1 MKKLILCASL
11 VAAGLMTSCEKE
23 LLVPEDSKPVWLG
36 ASIYEELRN
45 GKHLSGTFNNYLRLV
60 DDLGYAEVLSRTG
73 SKTIFP
79 ANDEAFERFF
89 RNCPYKKANGEP
101 VRAYGDLTEG
111 MKKQLLYSSM
121 LDNAMLA
128 GMLSNVKQDDNNVTR
143 GVAIK
148 HETNISVTDS
158 VTLITDGMQMPQNN
172 TYWNSYRNRG
182 VNVVYDATKPMMV
195 HFTREQMLKNNITT
209 TGVDSDF
216 GILRGEPVGT
226 AIANSDTAYIFQTK
240 IINQDVT
247 CTNGYVHQV
256 GDVLIPPGNIAQV
269 MRGEENTQLFS
280 RILDYFCAPYYDP
293 TTTANYNAWALQ
305 NGRPTI
311 DSIFQ
316 VRYFS
321 KLSQGGKSNVT
332 DPTGTLIDETKRLE
346 WDLGWNQ
353 FNPSTIAANALA
365 DMGAILAP
373 TDDAIKEYFLPGGG
387 GAYFVDLYGT
397 RENTE
402 ENLPYNLDD
411 LHNNGNGILTRFV
424 NNLIQGSFIASVP
437 SKFGTLTNE
446 SSGDFMGLSA
456 SDIQVTDGKYDVVV
470 ANNGVIYKMKSMI
483 APDEFQS
490 VIGPAI
496 TYPDMSVMN
505 YFSSDKTEGD
515 KSSTF
520 GADMFYYL
528 MAMKAN
534 YLYFIPSDPAM
545 AGCYID
551 PVSLG
556 SANPR
561 ALEFYSHVELMP
573 GTEERTQTLYGVK
586 IHNYNPETG
595 EVDPAIRE
603 TVPNIVRSTGGS
615 DYASQV
621 YDLLNYNTVVL
632 DAGEE
637 VVNNFYLTKHGGAIY
652 LKDFKEE
659 NGTYS
664 GYVYGGA
671 QLDNNATPAKIETGW
686 KEKNGWAFRLD
697 NIIQPS
703 LTSVNK
709 LLNNHIDRFDKFLD
723 MCAILEYEDLLSWA
737 GISAVPTIQD
747 AEETAP
753 QFKYLVF
760 SERNRKALDMNVN
773 FFNGYNYTFYAPDNA
788 AMDIAYAKG
797 LPTLEEMESVYLK
810 YVSAEEGEYPED
822 EIVAAKAVVLS
833 KINALRAFVRYHFQ
847 NNSVFADNLVEPITY
862 QSLYSSDL
870 GIPVNISVQS
880 TGGVLTVQDEAGQ
893 TLTFNANDTQKLV
906 NKMTRDYEFDA
917 DRESASSIAVS
928 SFAVVHQT
936 STPLC
941 YSKSKRY
948 DDAWRTEAAVQAT
961 ARNYGQLVKL
971 ANNFNE

>member
-1 MKKLILCASL
+1 MKKLIFCASL
-11 VAAGLMTSCEKE
+11 VALGMMASCEKDE
-23 LLVPEDSKPVWLG
+23 LVPEGTKPEWLG
-36 ASIYEELRN
+36 ESIYEELRN
-45 GKHLSGTFNNYLRLV
+45 GTHLSGTFNTYLRLV

-89 RNCPYKKANGEP
+89 RKNSFGVSSYEQ
-101 VRAYGDLTEG
+101 LTEG

-128 GMLSNVKQDDNNVTR
+128 GMLSNVMADDNNVNR
-143 GVAIK
+143 GVAVK

-158 VTLITDGMQMPQNN
+158 ITMLTNGLQMPQNN
-172 TYWNSYRNRG
+172 TYWDQYRNKG
-182 VNVVYDATKPMMV
+182 IHVVYDATRPMMV
-195 HFTREQMLKNNITT
+195 HFTREQMLANNITT

-216 GILRGEPVGT
+216 GILRGEKIGASVNN
-226 AIANSDTAYIFQTK
+226 ADTAYIFQTK

-256 GDVLIPPGNIAQV
+256 NDVLLPPGNIPQV
-269 MRGEENTQLFS
+269 MRAQDNTQLFA
-280 RILDYFCAPYYDP
+280 RILDYFCAPYYDAV
-293 TTTANYNAWALQ
+293 TTRNYNSWALQ

-316 VRYFS
+316 VRYFTGGR
-321 KLSQGGKSNVT
+321 SQDGLANLT
-332 DPTGTLIDETKRLE
+332 DPTGAVVAETNRLD

-353 FNPSTIAANALA
+353 YYSSTDPANSLA
-365 DMGAILAP
+365 DVGAILAP
-373 TDDAIKEYFLPGGG
+373 TDEAIKNYFLPGGG
-387 GAYFVDLYGT
+387 GAYFIDLYGSH
-397 RENTE
+397 ENTE
-402 ENLPYNLDD
+402 ENLPLNLDD
-411 LHNNGNGILTRFV
+411 LHNRGNGILTSFV
-424 NNLIQGSFIASVP
+424 NNLIQTSFTASVP
-437 SKFGTLTNE
+437 SKFGTITNE
-446 SSGDFMGLSA
+446 GSGDFMGLTKG
-456 SDIQVTDGKYDVVV
+456 DIAVTEDNKYDVAV
-470 ANNGVIYKMKSMI
+470 ANNGVIYKMKNMI
-483 APDEFQS
+483 APDEYQS

-496 TYPDMSVMN
+496 TYPDMSVMG
-505 YFSSDKTEGD
+505 YFSKDKTSGAT
-515 KSSTF
+515 SSIF
-520 GADMFYYL
+520 GADMYYYL

-556 SANPR
+556 SAAPR
-561 ALEFYSHVELMP
+561 ALEFYSHVEPVP
-573 GTEERTQTLYGVK
+573 GTERTQILYGVK
-586 IHNYNPETG
+586 IHDYDVETG
-595 EVDPAIRE
+595 KINPAIRE
-603 TVPNIVRSTGGS
+603 TVQNIVRTTGGS

-652 LKDFKEE
+652 LKDFKEVD
-659 NGTYS
+659 GKYS

-671 QLDNNATPAKIETGW
+671 QLDNGATPAKIETGW

-703 LTSVNK
+703 ITSVNK
-709 LLNNHIDRFDKFLD
+709 LLNNHIDRFEKFLD
-723 MCAILEYEDLLSWA
+723 MCTILEYADLLSWA
-737 GISAVPTIQD
+737 GISAEEKVQGSP
-747 AEETAP
+747 ETAP

-760 SERNRKALDMNVN
+760 SERNQRALDLNVN

-788 AMDIAYAKG
+788 AMDIAYANG

-822 EIVAAKAVVLS
+822 EIKAAKAVVLS

-847 NNSVFADNLVEPITY
+847 NNSVFADNLVKKTSY

-870 GIPVNISVQS
+870 GIPVNITSQS
-880 TGGVLTVQDEAGQ
+880 TDGVLTVQDESGQ
-893 TLTFNANDTQKLV
+893 TLTFKADDTQKLV
-906 NKMTRDYEFDA
+906 NKMVRDYEFDA
-917 DRESASSIAVS
+917 NRESASSIAVS

-941 YSKSKRY
+941 YSKSGRY